1 MSPEHCR
8 AARAMA
14 GLSVARL
21 ARESHLSIA
30 TVERFEAGRT
40 RPQRATLDELR
51 STFETHGVL
60 VTREGPRWVSA
71 PWTPGRDGPAPDGE
85 AAS

>member
-8 AARAMA
+8 AAREMA
-14 GLSVARL
+14 GLSVGRL

-60 VTREGPRWVSA
+60 VTRDGPRWVSA
-71 PWTPGRDGPAPDGE
+71 PWRPDRAGTT
-85 AAS
+85 

>member
-8 AARAMA
+8 AAREMA

-21 ARESHLSIA
+21 AVESHLAIA
-30 TVERFEAGRT
+30 TIERFEAGRT

-60 VTREGPRWVSA
+60 VTVDGPRWVSA
-71 PWTPGRDGPAPDGE
+71 PWTPTGDG
-85 AAS
+85 AAR